1 MLEIRRVFLVL
12 LAAGSLLA
20 AGVGA
25 AQASTTIR
33 FEATIS
39 ESTCGSSLCG
49 TGVVAGYGK
58 ASTTFSGG
66 DSRCTTEEPNLV
78 TITVASG
85 SLTWCQI
92 GLDRVPHPTGQGE
105 PFAGTFTVI
114 GGTGAFAGASGAGVQ
129 TAIWGF
135 DPDTHELRLSHRHYS
150 GTLTLP

>member
-1 MLEIRRVFLVL
+1 MLDVQRVFLVL
-12 LAAGSLLA
+12 LAAGALLA
-20 AGVGA
+20 AGVGG
-25 AQASTTIR
+25 AQASTTVR
-33 FEATIS
+33 LEATIS
-39 ESTCGSSLCG
+39 ESSCGGSLCG

-58 ASTTFSGG
+58 ASTTLSGG
-66 DSRCTTEEPNLV
+66 DPRCTTEEPNLV

-92 GLDRVPHPTGQGE
+92 GFDRVPHPTGQAE

-129 TAIWGF
+129 TAIWAF